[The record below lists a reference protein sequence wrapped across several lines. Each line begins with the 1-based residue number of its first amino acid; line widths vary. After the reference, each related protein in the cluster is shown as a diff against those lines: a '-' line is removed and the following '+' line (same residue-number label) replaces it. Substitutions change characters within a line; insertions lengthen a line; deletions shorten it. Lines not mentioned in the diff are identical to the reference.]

1 MSSPSSPLLL
11 DTNVLIWA
19 LSASDKISSRAR
31 RAMSRPAASLTAS
44 IISVWEIILKHQTGK
59 LRLRSSLS
67 DVLDQILHRSPWDIL
82 PLAAE
87 HLSALVELPTLH
99 KDPFD
104 RLLVAQ
110 AKHEGMTIVTADEQ
124 ISEYEIRTIW

>member
-1 MSSPSSPLLL
+1 VSSPSSPLLL
-11 DTNVLIWA
+11 DTDILIWA

-31 RAMSRPAASLTAS
+31 RAMSRPAASLTVS
-44 IISVWEIILKHQTGK
+44 IISVWEIILKQQTGK

-67 DVLDQILHRSPWDIL
+67 EALDQILYHSPWDIL
-82 PLAAE
+82 PVAAE
-87 HLSALVELPTLH
+87 HLSALAALPAVH

-110 AKHEGMTIVTADEQ
+110 AQHEDMTIVTADEQ
-124 ISEYEIRTIW
+124 ISEYEVRTIW

>member
-11 DTNVLIWA
+11 DTNILIWA
-19 LSASDKISSRAR
+19 ISA
-31 RAMSRPAASLTAS
+31 
-44 IISVWEIILKHQTGK
+44 
-59 LRLRSSLS
+59 
-67 DVLDQILHRSPWDIL
+67 ILHRSPWDIL

-104 RLLVAQ
+104 RLLIAQ

-124 ISEYEIRTIW
+124 TSKYEVRTIW